1 MRSPVV
7 GGLLALVVL
16 MVPAAEAGR
25 PDTAGGGKPGPGG
38 NKVPP
43 NPDIIYMS
51 DDDSSDAVWQA
62 SVRGVEISETN
73 GVPSYRD
80 VSLLRSKTG
89 RQYQS
94 VAWSPDGKQVAWIE
108 LGNGMASTPI
118 SILVGVPGRK
128 PVVVYSADP
137 GESPRPHYG
146 EDMLAWGWACD
157 HAGHTA
163 SVLAFASDIPV
174 AAGAALKWGIFG
186 ITFRD
191 GVPQGTPAL
200 LWEFQVP
207 TTDFI
212 SRTLPH
218 SFAFAPQGCH
228 LAFAGTT
235 ESTPGSP
242 IYGIWQLDTR
252 SGAVEALLSPV
263 AFHPHSMDW
272 DRHDSHDRL
281 VLAITNQGSP
291 DWRNL
296 MVIDLTGD
304 TQTEIELF
312 VNEPGYEGYSSEHSP
327 QWGPATSDGCERI
340 AFSRSWWDTNPQTGL
355 FQRGLYLLD
364 LDGSG
369 KPSCQY
375 SSPVRIDVDWPRA
388 LDWK

>member
-1 MRSPVV
+1 MKSLVA
-7 GGLLALVVL
+7 GGLLAFVML
-16 MVPAAEAGR
+16 MVTAAEAGR

-38 NKVPP
+38 SKVPP

-62 SVRGVEISETN
+62 SVRGIEISEAN
-73 GVPSYRD
+73 GSPSYRD
-80 VSLLRSKTG
+80 LSLLRSKTG

-94 VAWSPDGKQVAWIE
+94 IAWSPDGNQVAWIE
-108 LGNGMASTPI
+108 LGNGMASTPV
-118 SILVGVPGRK
+118 SILVGAPGRK
-128 PVVVYSADP
+128 PMVVYSADP

-157 HAGHTA
+157 NTNNTT
-163 SVLAFASDIPV
+163 SILAFASDIPV
-174 AAGAALKWGIFG
+174 TAGERLRWGIFG
-186 ITFRD
+186 IMFVN
-191 GVPQGTPAL
+191 GVPQGAPEV
-200 LWEFQVP
+200 LWQFQAA
-207 TTDFI
+207 TSDSI
-212 SRTLPH
+212 SRVPPH
-218 SFAFAPQGCH
+218 AFAFAPQGCD

-235 ESTPGSP
+235 ESEPGSP
-242 IYGIWQLDTR
+242 IYGVWELHTGDGSTQDLWPN
-252 SGAVEALLSPV
+252 A

-272 DRHDSHDRL
+272 DRHGDHDRL
-281 VLAITNQGSP
+281 ILAITNAGSR

-296 MVIDLTGD
+296 MIIDLIAESAAEFEMFAD
-304 TQTEIELF
+304 EQ
-312 VNEPGYEGYSSEHSP
+312 GYEGYSSEHSP

-340 AFSRSWWDTNPQTGL
+340 AFSRSWWDTNPETGL

-369 KPSCQY
+369 TPGCQY